1 MHTISSVLDTIY
13 RHSKKGKPNTGQ
25 VFTGKKS
32 ARTFISPYQHL
43 HHPIIFQIYLKNSV
57 LQRTLFL
64 KAITVIYVMNF
75 KKKFCDF
82 RSLWRNCD
90 IDKASSWSVAWLV
103 NPYSFLVTMT
113 FQLSHLW
120 IRIDL
125 PTVVPVTIVSVI
137 RLYEICSV
145 VSNCKVH
152 CYTA

>member
-1 MHTISSVLDTIY
+1 MINKSNILSFLSGVALWVVSKTIVMVIHICTQYPVFLIQSIGIL
-13 RHSKKGKPNTGQ
+13 KKGKPNTGQ

-43 HHPIIFQIYLKNSV
+43 HYPIIFQIYLKNSV

-90 IDKASSWSVAWLV
+90 IDKASSWSVA
-103 NPYSFLVTMT
+103 S
-113 FQLSHLW
+113 
-120 IRIDL
+120 
-125 PTVVPVTIVSVI
+125 
-137 RLYEICSV
+137 
-145 VSNCKVH
+145 
-152 CYTA
+152 

>member
-1 MHTISSVLDTIY
+1 MCEKVKILKDLTRVIFYPSLVGLLSDLYQNYRNGDPHLHTISSVLDTIY

-25 VFTGKKS
+25 IFTGKKS

-43 HHPIIFQIYLKNSV
+43 HYPIIFQIYLKNSV

-90 IDKASSWSVAWLV
+90 IDKASS
-103 NPYSFLVTMT
+103 
-113 FQLSHLW
+113 
-120 IRIDL
+120 
-125 PTVVPVTIVSVI
+125 
-137 RLYEICSV
+137 
-145 VSNCKVH
+145 
-152 CYTA
+152 